1 MSFLR
6 RGDDARRDEV
16 ARDLATARRAEATR
30 LGDVFRNER
39 SRRGISLNDAERTT
53 RINRVYL
60 EAIEDGR
67 LETLPAPVYTRG
79 FVRLYAR
86 FLGLDPDAA
95 VAAIPEGLPRPAGLE
110 PMPGMRR
117 HAPSTIPMPS
127 LPPLTPPVITAGVL
141 GVLLLLTLVWLAPK
155 AFGGDSTPPA
165 ADATER
171 TGAPA
176 ARNGEV
182 PNLVGLP
189 RDAATKAVTD
199 AGFAP
204 LVFEATNAAPPGQ
217 VFQQSPAP
225 GTALAPGTTVTLF
238 VSQPPLPTSPTP
250 TRTATPTATP
260 AR

>member
-1 MSFLR
+1 MTFLR
-6 RGDDARRDEV
+6 RGDDPRRDEA
-16 ARDLATARRAEATR
+16 ARDLATSRRAEATR
-30 LGDVFRNER
+30 LGDAFRTER
-39 SRRGISLNDAERTT
+39 TRRGITLDDAERTT

-86 FLGLDPDAA
+86 FLGLDADAA

-117 HAPSTIPMPS
+117 SAPPTIP
-127 LPPLTPPVITAGVL
+127 LPPLTPPVIVAGVL
-141 GVLLLLTLVWLAPK
+141 GFFLFVTLVWLLPR
-155 AFGGDSTPPA
+155 AFGGDGDPTAGANNAPSNS
-165 ADATER
+165 
-171 TGAPA
+171 APA
-176 ARNGEV
+176 ARGGEV
-182 PNLVGLP
+182 PNLVGLA
-189 RDAATKAVTD
+189 RDQATKAVAD
-199 AGFAP
+199 AGLAP

-225 GTALAPGTTVTLF
+225 GTAIAPGGAVTLF
-238 VSQPPLPTSPTP
+238 ISQPPLPPSPTP
-250 TRTATPTATP
+250 ARTATPTATP

>member
-6 RGDDARRDEV
+6 REDSARRDEA
-16 ARDLATARRAEATR
+16 ARDLATSRRAEATR
-30 LGDVFRNER
+30 LGDAFRSER

-67 LETLPAPVYTRG
+67 LETLPAPVYVRG

-86 FLGLDPDAA
+86 YLGLDPVAA
-95 VAAIPEGLPRPAGLE
+95 VDAIPEGLPRPAGLE

-117 HAPSTIPMPS
+117 SAPPTIP
-127 LPPLTPPVITAGVL
+127 LPPLTPPVIVAAVL
-141 GVLLLLTLVWLAPK
+141 GLILLVTLVWLVPK
-155 AFGGDSTPPA
+155 AFGGDDNTPA
-165 ADATER
+165 AGATP
-171 TGAPA
+171 GAGSPA

-182 PNLVGLP
+182 PNLVGLS
-189 RDAATKAVTD
+189 RDVATKAVTD
-199 AGFAP
+199 AGLAP

-225 GTALAPGTTVTLF
+225 GTAIAAGGTVTLF

-250 TRTATPTATP
+250 TRTATPTP

>member
-1 MSFLR
+1 MSFFR
-6 RGDDARRDEV
+6 RGDDAQRTEA
-16 ARDLATARRAEATR
+16 ARDLATSRRAEATR
-30 LGDVFRNER
+30 LGDAFRSER

-86 FLGLDPDAA
+86 YLGLDAEAA

-117 HAPSTIPMPS
+117 SAPPTIP
-127 LPPLTPPVITAGVL
+127 LPPLTPPVIVAGVL
-141 GVLLLLTLVWLAPK
+141 GFLLLVTLVWLLPK
-155 AFGGDSTPPA
+155 AFGGGDDPTAGNNTPSNS
-165 ADATER
+165 
-171 TGAPA
+171 APA
-176 ARNGEV
+176 ARSGEV
-182 PNLVGLP
+182 PNLVGLA
-189 RDAATKAVTD
+189 RDQASKAVTD
-199 AGFAP
+199 AGLTP

-225 GTALAPGTTVTLF
+225 GTAIAPGGTVTLF
-238 VSQPPLPTSPTP
+238 VSQPPLPASATP
-250 TRTATPTATP
+250 TRTATPSATP

>member
-1 MSFLR
+1 MSFFR
-6 RGDDARRDEV
+6 REDSARRDEA
-16 ARDLATARRAEATR
+16 ARDLATSRRAEATR
-30 LGDVFRNER
+30 LGDAFRSER

-86 FLGLDPDAA
+86 YLGLDPVAA
-95 VAAIPEGLPRPAGLE
+95 VDAIPEGLPRPAGLE

-117 HAPSTIPMPS
+117 SAPPTIP
-127 LPPLTPPVITAGVL
+127 LPPLTPPVIVAAVL
-141 GVLLLLTLVWLAPK
+141 GLILMVTLVWLVPK
-155 AFGGDSTPPA
+155 AFGGDGNTPA
-165 ADATER
+165 AGATP
-171 TGAPA
+171 GAGSPA

-182 PNLVGLP
+182 PNLVGLT
-189 RDAATKAVTD
+189 RDVATKAVTD
-199 AGFAP
+199 AGLAP

-225 GTALAPGTTVTLF
+225 GTAIAPGGTVTLF

-250 TRTATPTATP
+250 TRTATPTP
-260 AR
+260 VR

>member
-1 MSFLR
+1 MSFFR
-6 RGDDARRDEV
+6 REDSARRDEA
-16 ARDLATARRAEATR
+16 ARDLASSRRAEATR
-30 LGDVFRNER
+30 LGDAFRAER

-67 LETLPAPVYTRG
+67 FETLPAPVYVRG

-86 FLGLDPDAA
+86 YLGLDPVAA
-95 VAAIPEGLPRPAGLE
+95 VEAIPEGLPRPAGLE

-117 HAPSTIPMPS
+117 TAPPTIP
-127 LPPLTPPVITAGVL
+127 LPPLTPPVMAAAVL
-141 GVLLLLTLVWLAPK
+141 GLVLLITLVWLVPK
-155 AFGGDSTPPA
+155 AFGGDDTPA
-165 ADATER
+165 NANATPGA
-171 TGAPA
+171 GAPA
-176 ARNGEV
+176 ARSGEV
-182 PNLVGLP
+182 PNLVGLT
-189 RDAATKAVTD
+189 REVATKAVTD
-199 AGFAP
+199 AGLAP

-225 GTALAPGTTVTLF
+225 GSTIAPGGTVTLF

-250 TRTATPTATP
+250 IRTATPTP